1 MEAIVN
7 FDFHLKSI
15 PASYQEQNPSS
26 DSNLEAY
33 IVTVSIIVTKKLKF
47 KSIDSSTDM
56 IIATSGYPIVYNQII
71 SSSTALYS
79 PVSFSKSF
87 KDPT

>member
-1 MEAIVN
+1 MMEAIVN

-47 KSIDSSTDM
+47 KSIDFTVQELIGGFLIYM
-56 IIATSGYPIVYNQII
+56 QYH
-71 SSSTALYS
+71 
-79 PVSFSKSF
+79 
-87 KDPT
+87 